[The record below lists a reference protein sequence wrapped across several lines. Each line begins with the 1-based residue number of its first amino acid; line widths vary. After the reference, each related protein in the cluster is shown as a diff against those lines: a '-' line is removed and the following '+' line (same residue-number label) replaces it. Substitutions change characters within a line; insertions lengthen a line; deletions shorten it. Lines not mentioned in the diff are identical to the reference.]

1 MARLL
6 AQLTP
11 RVRAILVACVVGFI
25 VLLFA
30 WWIGPGLFAGKE
42 EAARVVT
49 ASVVKPV
56 DCTASAPI
64 ETVTFTDVDGQQEAR
79 LRACGHSKGEQLQV
93 VLPAEPADG
102 ELTVRT
108 ADTEIGHSNLR
119 QSVGLLLIALSC
131 AGGATYAVLVARG
144 APGRRGLLT
153 V

>member
-30 WWIGPGLFAGKE
+30 WWVGPGLFAGTDE
-42 EAARVVT
+42 PARVVT

-56 DCTASAPI
+56 DCTASTPV
-64 ETVTFTDVDGQQEAR
+64 ETVAFTDAAGKQEAQ
-79 LRACGHSKGEQLQV
+79 LRACGHAKGEQLQV
-93 VLPAEPADG
+93 VLPAEPVEG
-102 ELTVRT
+102 ELTVHT

-119 QSVGLLLIALSC
+119 QSVGLLLIAMSC

-144 APGRRGLLT
+144 APRRRGLLP

>member
-1 MARLL
+1 MALLL

-11 RVRAILVACVVGFI
+11 RVRAILVACAVGFI

-30 WWIGPGLFAGKE
+30 WWVGPDLFAGKDE
-42 EAARVVT
+42 PARVVT

-56 DCTASAPI
+56 DCTASTPV
-64 ETVTFTDVDGQQEAR
+64 ETVTFTDAAGMQEAQ
-79 LRACGHSKGEQLQV
+79 LRACGHAKGEQLQV
-93 VLPAEPADG
+93 VLPAEPVEG

-119 QSVGLLLIALSC
+119 QSVGLLLIAMSC

-144 APGRRGLLT
+144 APRRRGLLP

>member
-1 MARLL
+1 MAWLL

-30 WWIGPGLFAGKE
+30 WWMGPDLFAGKDE
-42 EAARVVT
+42 PARVVT
-49 ASVVKPV
+49 ASVVKPA
-56 DCTASAPI
+56 DCTESTPV
-64 ETVTFTDVDGQQEAR
+64 ETITLADVDGKQEAR
-79 LRACGHSKGEQLQV
+79 LRACGHDKGEQLQV

-102 ELTVRT
+102 ELTVHT

-119 QSVGLLLIALSC
+119 QSVGLLLIALSS

-144 APGRRGLLT
+144 APRRRGLLP